1 MTVNVKI
8 TDAKGLV
15 QTAGGTGFEADSL
28 PKVVYTAQHSH
39 STFSFAAANNVAL
52 GAGNN
57 YEGGKYVVLH
67 GKTAKYQM
75 YFSKIT
81 NVDQTVPAKLP
92 GHVLVAIP
100 NIAAINSAAATVA
113 AAFID
118 ALPAEFNVP
127 TDANPA
133 IVMSDAPQ
141 EACGIDNAGTA
152 PVTVAQVARGSG
164 EGTVALKTSGVN
176 HVIMSAASLNADGTG
191 APDVAALTLANGAYP
206 GQECTIV
213 RTDADDAVLHVVVNS
228 MRDLDGGGIDGNGTI
243 KWPHDGDAPGD
254 GSPLI
259 KLLWDGVA
267 WQALTPGSENEF
279 GWDLV

>member
-1 MTVNVKI
+1 MPKVKI
-8 TDAKGLV
+8 SDQKGLV
-15 QTAGGTGFEADSL
+15 QSAGSGFESEKL

-39 STFSFAAANNVAL
+39 TTFNFPAANNVAL

-100 NIAAINSAAATVA
+100 NIAAINSVAAVVA

-141 EACGIDNAGTA
+141 RASGVDHAGTS
-152 PVTVAQVARGSG
+152 PVTVTQVARGDG
-164 EGTVALKTSGVN
+164 NGTVALKKSGVN
-176 HVIMSAASLNADGTG
+176 HVIMSAASLNADGTA
-191 APDVAALTLANGAYP
+191 APDLAALTLANGDYP

-213 RTDADDAVLHVVVNS
+213 RTDSDDAVLHVVVNS

-243 KWPHDGDAPGD
+243 KWPHEGDVPGD

-259 KLLWDGVA
+259 KLIWDGVA
-267 WQALTPGSENEF
+267 WQALTPGAETHF
-279 GWDLV
+279 GWDLVAD